1 MIWWRPELRVLF
13 VCTANVCRSPLAE
26 AMLRQRLRVLG
37 LSRRVQVRSAG
48 TEVGQTGRPPDPR
61 VRKLAQEAGFAL
73 GRIRARQVT
82 AAMLSHSDYV
92 LLMEPAHRQ
101 AVAALVPG
109 GDLPLSVRLLGEYIG
124 AEGGATPV
132 IPDPYFSDW
141 QGFVEVFREIDSAL
155 DGLTAELVQ
164 RLLAPLPG

>member
-13 VCTANVCRSPLAE
+13 VCRANVCRSPLAE

-61 VRKLAQEAGFAL
+61 VARLAQEYGFPL
-73 GRIRARQVT
+73 GRIRARPIT
-82 AAMLSHSDYV
+82 AELVAHSDYV
-92 LLMEPAHRQ
+92 LAMEASHLQALGHIVPAGHSQ
-101 AVAALVPG
+101 P
-109 GDLPLSVRLLGEYIG
+109 DLRLLGDYLSPQLGLEP
-124 AEGGATPV
+124 E

-141 QGFVEVFREIDSAL
+141 PGFVEVFERIDLALEGLVIELSA
-155 DGLTAELVQ
+155 
-164 RLLAPLPG
+164 RLAASGH